1 MNNNSPTHAT
11 IFVDPKGF
19 VQFWNDG
26 AEQIFGHSADEII
39 GRSMEIIIPPA
50 YRERHWK
57 AFDATMASTGDR
69 IDTGANA
76 LPGSHKDGSML
87 DLEVRLLRI
96 PDSRNNSAGA
106 FAVFSPVS
114 ATLPP
119 LDSLYD

>member
-1 MNNNSPTHAT
+1 M
-11 IFVDPKGF
+11 
-19 VQFWNDG
+19 QFWNDG